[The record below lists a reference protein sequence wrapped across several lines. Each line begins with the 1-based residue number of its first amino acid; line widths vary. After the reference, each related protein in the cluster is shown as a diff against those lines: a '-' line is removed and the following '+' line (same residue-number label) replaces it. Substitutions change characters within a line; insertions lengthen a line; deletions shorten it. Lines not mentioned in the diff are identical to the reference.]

1 MAKRGPPKPDRGQ
14 RRKIPFDAGQRA
26 NFLESVRRG
35 ASISQACRMNGLS
48 RDTVSTWLK
57 SGRSPTP
64 GHPEHRRFAQ
74 DYEKASTEG
83 IIEVI
88 ENLKKQSA
96 ADPESGKGT
105 KAALAMLQALD
116 PRFGDRPLKKRAMEL
131 ANEKLELEVRMTRV
145 RVEVAEAAAKGGT
158 QVPGFGLAA
167 LLGDEEL
174 PVEVR
179 QTVASWAVRKGFVA
193 VERKDWAA

>member
-1 MAKRGPPKPDRGQ
+1 MASVDRT
-14 RRKIPFDAGQRA
+14 
-26 NFLESVRRG
+26 
-35 ASISQACRMNGLS
+35 
-48 RDTVSTWLK
+48 TVHDWLV
-57 SGRSPTP
+57 SGRSASPR
-64 GHPEHRRFAQ
+64 HPEHRAFAA
-74 DYEKASTEG
+74 DYDKASTEG

-88 ENLKKQSA
+88 ESLKKQSA
-96 ADPESGKGT
+96 DLESGKGT
-105 KAALAMLQALD
+105 KAAIAMLQALD

>member
-1 MAKRGPPKPDRGQ
+1 MPREKTRRSDKVQ
-14 RRKIPFDAGQRA
+14 RSTRKVPFDASRR
-26 NFLESVRRG
+26 NEFLETIRRG
-35 ASISQACRMNGLS
+35 ASISQASRMIGVS
-48 RDTVSTWLK
+48 RDTVQDWLK
-57 SGRSPTP
+57 SGRSDAPR
-64 GHPEHRRFAQ
+64 HPEHRAFAS
-74 DYEKASTEG
+74 DYDKASTEG

-88 ENLKKQSA
+88 ESLKRQSSET
-96 ADPESGKGT
+96 DGKGT
-105 KAALAMLQALD
+105 KAAIAMLQALD